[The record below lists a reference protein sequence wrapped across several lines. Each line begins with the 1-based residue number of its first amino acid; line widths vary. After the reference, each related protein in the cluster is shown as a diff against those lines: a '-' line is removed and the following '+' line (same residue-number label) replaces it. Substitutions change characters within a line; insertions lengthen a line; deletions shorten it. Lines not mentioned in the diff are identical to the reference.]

1 MKKINLSELNFSNL
15 IKKGALL
22 TAGTIDDCNAMTI
35 GWASFGYIWRKE
47 FVSCY
52 VKPNRYTYKYMEDN
66 DFFTI
71 SFFDDCYSDLLNY
84 FGTVSGRD
92 EDKIKKSGLSIFS
105 QDNGL
110 FYKESKITILC
121 RKMYYQDL
129 DKKVIEDSIISK
141 YYEKE
146 SPHRVYYGEVV
157 SVYQK

>member
-1 MKKINLSELNFSNL
+1 MVL
-15 IKKGALL
+15 
-22 TAGTIDDCNAMTI
+22 
-35 GWASFGYIWRKE
+35 R
-47 FVSCY
+47 CY
-52 VKPNRYTYKYMEDN
+52 C
-66 DFFTI
+66 